1 MSQKKKTT
9 AQSKRPRK
17 APSNQ
22 TGGTAWGKKAAAAIS
37 GKMQS
42 ADVKKLILLNFPYII
57 AFYMVEKA
65 AWLYRHCNGDTIV
78 DRLMVLFMNFGLAY
92 KSYLPTLGKETI
104 DLYNT
109 SDTRGNSPSFGTNY
123 QKTGKELMSRDELAV
138 MDGSKCIL
146 QLRGVRPFLSDKFDI
161 TKHKRY
167 KELSDFDKKNE
178 FDVERY
184 LKHELRLLTTEE
196 FDLYEVDVTEQ
207 AQG

>member
-1 MSQKKKTT
+1 MEKKKLEDFERCIFNIDMVEGFVNIGPMSNKKYNLLVP
-9 AQSKRPRK
+9 AQSCPGGKR
-17 APSNQ
+17 
-22 TGGTAWGKKAAAAIS
+22 
-37 GKMQS
+37 
-42 ADVKKLILLNFPYII
+42 KLHPQ
-57 AFYMVEKA
+57 
-65 AWLYRHCNGDTIV
+65 GD
-78 DRLMVLFMNFGLAY
+78 FE
-92 KSYLPTLGKETI
+92 TLGKETI

-109 SDTRGNSPSFGTNY
+109 SDTRGIIPSFWH
-123 QKTGKELMSRDELAV
+123 KLPKDRKELMSRDELAV

-178 FDVERY
+178 FDIERY